1 MRIPKPILTLWW
13 GAALLAVVPSAAQVI
28 PAPEEVLGFVPGAD
42 RRLVEWPVL
51 VDYYRELANASDRVQ
66 YRELGKT
73 TLGAPF
79 VALVI
84 SSADNMQ
91 RLEEIRSINLRLADP
106 RRITSDTERYDLL
119 RTGKTIV
126 LITSSIHSTEVGGHL
141 SPTLIAHQLATG
153 SSPEI
158 LDILDNTVLLLVPS
172 LNPDGVTIVTRWYNE
187 TLGTPAEGSGPPE
200 LYHHYVGHDNNRD
213 WYAFT
218 QVETQLTID
227 SLHNYWHP
235 QIVHDIHQ
243 QGQTGSRFFL
253 PPFLDPIE
261 PNVDPLIVDGYNTLG
276 TYMAWELTGQGKK
289 GIVINS
295 TYDAWTPARS
305 YQHHHAG
312 VRVLSETASARLA
325 TPIDIPFEALRGGR
339 GFDAQESSWNYA
351 DPWRGGRWTLADI
364 VDYQSSGAIALLR
377 HAAANRGV
385 WLSNFLTIGE
395 RAVAGWEGWPYAY
408 LIPPDQDNAIGVN
421 AVLKILHRG
430 MVEVRRAESDFLAD
444 GATYPAGTL
453 VLVLQQPYASFGK
466 ALLERQV
473 YPDLREYPGGPPRA
487 PYDVTAHTL
496 PLLMNVEVVA
506 VQDEFEVPLSNPVTP
521 PEFAY
526 RYDGLSRETNIR
538 GLVGLYQSHNPSM
551 DEGWTR
557 WIFEQWDIP
566 YESLEDEAIR
576 TGDLQRYDAIVIPD
590 MSPLS
595 INEGLSGDVYPVQY
609 AGGIGSEGQ
618 EALRNYVEQGGTLV
632 VLNAAS
638 AFAIETFDLPVSN
651 ALQGMDSREF
661 YAPGTLFRVD
671 LDSSNSLT
679 ENMPGSA
686 AAWFQR
692 SPAFE
697 VTDPSANVQI
707 VGRYPADPD
716 SILLSGWVL
725 HPERLSNRAAL
736 LEARVGAGRVVIF
749 GFRPQYRAQSLGTY
763 PLLFNAL
770 KPIRKTS
777 LR

>member
-42 RRLVEWPVL
+42 SRLVEWPVL
-51 VDYYRELANASDRVQ
+51 VDYYRQLANASNRVQ

-261 PNVDPLIVDGYNTLG
+261 PNVDPLIVVGYNTLG

-289 GIVINS
+289 GVVVNS

-325 TPIDIPFEALRGGR
+325 TPIDVPFESLRGGR
-339 GFDAQESSWNYA
+339 GFDAQQSSWNFA
-351 DPWRGGRWTLADI
+351 DPWQGGRWTLADI

-377 HAAANRGV
+377 HAAANRSV

-395 RAVAGWEGWPYAY
+395 RAVAGWEEWPYAY
-408 LIPPDQDNAIGVN
+408 LIPPDQNNVIGVN

-473 YPDLREYPGGPPRA
+473 YPDLRQYPGGPPRA

-506 VQDEFEVPLSNPVTP
+506 VRDEFEASLSDPVTP

-526 RYDGLSRETNIR
+526 RYDGLSRETNVR

-566 YESLEDEAIR
+566 YQSLEDEAIR

-590 MSPLS
+590 MSPRS
-595 INEGLSGDVYPVQY
+595 INEGLPGDVYPAQY

-618 EALRNYVEQGGTLV
+618 QALRNYVEQGGTLV

-638 AFAIETFDLPVSN
+638 AFAIATFGLPVSN
-651 ALQGMDSREF
+651 ALQGMDSQEF

-671 LDSSNSLT
+671 LDSSNPLT
-679 ENMPGSA
+679 ENMPASA

-707 VGRYPADPD
+707 VARYPANPD

-749 GFRPQYRAQSLGTY
+749 GFRPQYRAQSIGTY

-770 KPIRKTS
+770 KPNRKTS